1 MSILKVA
8 NVHLET
14 TGTNRIDYNSNGFT
28 NIVAGGTG
36 GIIVNVGGVALIN
49 VTPSNTNITGNL
61 FLNSKNVETYIS
73 SSFGAANAA
82 FAKANAALANTTVTL
97 SGDLTVTGNL
107 TALSYNTS
115 SDERLKQ
122 IINTAPLGVDS
133 LEPKQYYMISE
144 PGRIRY
150 GFVAQEVQKIFPD
163 LVSLD
168 SNGLLVLNYMDI
180 IALLLEDYKKT
191 KERLIILENLIKWKD
206 INTKK
211 MYKEKV

>member
-28 NIVAGGTG
+28 NIVSGGTG

-191 KERLIILENLIKWKD
+191 KERLIVLEKLIK
-206 INTKK
+206 
-211 MYKEKV
+211 

>member
-61 FLNSKNVETYIS
+61 FLNSKNVDSYIS
-73 SSFGAANAA
+73 SSYVTANAA
-82 FAKANAALANTTVTL
+82 FAKANAALANTTGTL

-191 KERLIILENLIKWKD
+191 KERLIILENLIK
-206 INTKK
+206 
-211 MYKEKV
+211 

>member
-1 MSILKVA
+1 MVALA
-8 NVHLET
+8 NVALT
-14 TGTNRIDYNSNGFT
+14 DTFDTWRIRTNQ
-28 NIVAGGTG
+28 
-36 GIIVNVGGVALIN
+36 IIVK
-49 VTPSNTNITGNL
+49 GNEDEL
-61 FLNSKNVETYIS
+61 STE
-73 SSFGAANAA
+73 AA

-191 KERLIILENLIKWKD
+191 KERLIVLEKLIK
-206 INTKK
+206 
-211 MYKEKV
+211 

>member
-36 GIIVNVGGVALIN
+36 GVIINVGGVALIN

-191 KERLIILENLIKWKD
+191 KERLIILENLIK
-206 INTKK
+206 
-211 MYKEKV
+211 

>member
-191 KERLIILENLIKWKD
+191 KERLIVLEKLIK
-206 INTKK
+206 
-211 MYKEKV
+211 

>member
-36 GIIVNVGGVALIN
+36 GVIINVGGVALIN

-191 KERLIILENLIKWKD
+191 KERLIVLEKLIK
-206 INTKK
+206 
-211 MYKEKV
+211 

>member
-36 GIIVNVGGVALIN
+36 GVIINVGGAALIN

-191 KERLIILENLIKWKD
+191 KERLIVLEKLIK
-206 INTKK
+206 
-211 MYKEKV
+211 

>member
-36 GIIVNVGGVALIN
+36 GVIINVGGVALIN

-191 KERLIILENLIKWKD
+191 KERLIVLEKLIKWKD

>member
-191 KERLIILENLIKWKD
+191 KERLIILENLIK
-206 INTKK
+206 
-211 MYKEKV
+211 

>member
-36 GIIVNVGGVALIN
+36 GVIINVGGAALIN

-61 FLNSKNVETYIS
+61 FLNSKNVDSYIS
-73 SSFGAANAA
+73 SSYVTANAAFGTANAA
-82 FAKANAALANTTVTL
+82 FAKANAALANTTGTL

-115 SDERLKQ
+115 SDE
-122 IINTAPLGVDS
+122 I
-133 LEPKQYYMISE
+133 
-144 PGRIRY
+144 GR
-150 GFVAQEVQKIFPD
+150 VHV
-163 LVSLD
+163 
-168 SNGLLVLNYMDI
+168 
-180 IALLLEDYKKT
+180 
-191 KERLIILENLIKWKD
+191 
-206 INTKK
+206 
-211 MYKEKV
+211 

>member
-28 NIVAGGTG
+28 NIVSGGTG

-191 KERLIILENLIKWKD
+191 KERLIILEKLIK
-206 INTKK
+206 
-211 MYKEKV
+211 

>member
-36 GIIVNVGGVALIN
+36 GVIINVGGVALIN

-133 LEPKQYYMISE
+133 LEPKQYYMLSE

-191 KERLIILENLIKWKD
+191 KERLIVLEKLIK
-206 INTKK
+206 
-211 MYKEKV
+211 

>member
-28 NIVAGGTG
+28 NIVSGGTG

-133 LEPKQYYMISE
+133 LEPKQYYMLSE

-191 KERLIILENLIKWKD
+191 KERLIVLEKLIK
-206 INTKK
+206 
-211 MYKEKV
+211 